1 MGVKG
6 NAILG
11 LITLAAFIGCGLMAQ
26 AQESQVDYDGFF
38 GLAAEVSEYRASRLV
53 DLDTF
58 NEMKT
63 DQDTIILDT
72 RSADAFEMGHIDGA
86 IHLNFSDFTDDK
98 LAKVI
103 PSRDTRILIYCNN
116 NFTDVVAPVPVKRIE
131 LALNVPTFIN
141 LYGYGYQDIY
151 ELEGAYSLSD
161 PKIAWIAGDTAFQ
174 TSQR

>member
-26 AQESQVDYDGFF
+26 AQESQVDYDGFL
-38 GLAAEVSEYRASRLV
+38 GLTAEVSEYRASRLV

-63 DQDTIILDT
+63 DQNTIILDT

-98 LAKVI
+98 LAKII

-116 NFTDVVAPVPVKRIE
+116 NFTDNVAPVPVKRIE

-161 PKIAWIAGDTAFQ
+161 PKIAWVAGDTPFQ

>member
-26 AQESQVDYDGFF
+26 AQESQVDYEGFVD
-38 GLAAEVSEYRASRLV
+38 LSAEISDYRSSRLV

-58 NEMKT
+58 NEMKGESG
-63 DQDTIILDT
+63 TIVLDT
-72 RSADAFEMGHIDGA
+72 RSAEAFWMGHIDGA
-86 IHLNFSDFTDDK
+86 VHLNFSDFTDDK

-103 PSRDTRILIYCNN
+103 PSKDTRILIYCNN
-116 NFTDVVAPVPVKRIE
+116 NFTDNVAPVPVKRIE

-141 LYGYGYQDIY
+141 LYGYGYENIY
-151 ELEGAYSLSD
+151 ELDGAY
-161 PKIAWIAGDTAFQ
+161 PTAEPAIQ
-174 TSQR
+174 WVGEASPL